1 MPLFGSNKKRME
13 RYLKKYNTIKTIV
26 VCGSY
31 GRKSA
36 IRALGYV
43 LGEDLKITMGIN
55 KNFVEDAIVLDYNS
69 GNEFPDIDPDILI
82 ITACETDEE
91 AQRYFALANRS
102 QYVLLDFNDVPQE
115 YAKYL
120 QNPNVITYGNEF
132 PADYYFE
139 NEWMTVE
146 GCTGNIVNP
155 EREKIHVGHL
165 KVIGEYNLRPLIMAA
180 AVAKLFQI
188 PRDRI
193 KEGLKSYIPL
203 HGRMS
208 PARGLRGSI
217 IIDDSASSSKTS
229 VKYGLQAIYGLDANV
244 RILVAKDVSKLQK
257 VNYDLMSEVLVMGE
271 KPENLKVNSKV
282 KFFADEIEI
291 LDYLTPRLE
300 TDAIVLLEIPLPE
313 LIQSYIW

>member
-1 MPLFGSNKKRME
+1 MALFSNPKRRME
-13 RYLKKYNTIKTIV
+13 RYVAQNPTIKVIV

-36 IRALGYV
+36 IRALAII
-43 LGEDLKITMGIN
+43 LGQTMKVTMGIN

-155 EREKIHVGHL
+155 EREIACVTCAYNCCIAFRTNTIHL
-165 KVIGEYNLRPLIMAA
+165 
-180 AVAKLFQI
+180 
-188 PRDRI
+188 
-193 KEGLKSYIPL
+193 
-203 HGRMS
+203 
-208 PARGLRGSI
+208 
-217 IIDDSASSSKTS
+217 
-229 VKYGLQAIYGLDANV
+229 
-244 RILVAKDVSKLQK
+244 
-257 VNYDLMSEVLVMGE
+257 
-271 KPENLKVNSKV
+271 
-282 KFFADEIEI
+282 
-291 LDYLTPRLE
+291 
-300 TDAIVLLEIPLPE
+300 
-313 LIQSYIW
+313 

>member
-1 MPLFGSNKKRME
+1 ML
-13 RYLKKYNTIKTIV
+13 
-26 VCGSY
+26 
-31 GRKSA
+31 
-36 IRALGYV
+36 
-43 LGEDLKITMGIN
+43 
-55 KNFVEDAIVLDYNS
+55 
-69 GNEFPDIDPDILI
+69 
-82 ITACETDEE
+82 
-91 AQRYFALANRS
+91 
-102 QYVLLDFNDVPQE
+102 
-115 YAKYL
+115 
-120 QNPNVITYGNEF
+120 
-132 PADYYFE
+132 
-139 NEWMTVE
+139 
-146 GCTGNIVNP
+146 
-155 EREKIHVGHL
+155 
-165 KVIGEYNLRPLIMAA
+165 A

-193 KEGLKSYIPL
+193 KEGLKSYVPL

-282 KFFADEIEI
+282 EFFADEIEI
-291 LDYLTPRLE
+291 LNYLTPRLE